1 MSGPL
6 VVVRRHSNVA
16 TLTLNRPDVLNVLDR
31 DLALTLREALEE
43 AGSDEAVRCVV
54 VTGAGNHFMA
64 GGDLAYFRSQLP
76 AIRASQGD
84 DLVAMFEHVHGIVRA
99 VREMPKPVIASARGA
114 VAGFGLSLMMACDLA
129 VVAEDCVFT
138 LAYCHIGASPDGSSS
153 WFLPRVVGFK
163 RASELAL
170 LGERF
175 DAQRAAALGL
185 VNQVVAGDDLES
197 ATKKLAARLVRG
209 PAFAYA
215 QTKALLNASADAT
228 LEEQL
233 ERERDAFVACALS
246 DDFAEGVTAFCE
258 KRKPDFA

>member
-1 MSGPL
+1 MTDNVLLALEGP
-6 VVVRRHSNVA
+6 VA
-16 TLTLNRPDVLNVLDR
+16 TVTLNRPDVLNVLDR
-31 DLALTLREALEE
+31 DLAVALHETLRQV
-43 AGSDEAVRCVV
+43 GGDEAVRCVV
-54 VTGAGNHFMA
+54 LNGAGNHFMA
-64 GGDLAYFRSQLP
+64 GGDLAYFRAQLP
-76 AIRASQGD
+76 AIRATAGD

-99 VREMPKPVIASARGA
+99 VREMPKPVVASARGA
-114 VAGFGLSLMMACDLA
+114 VAGFGLSLLMACDLA
-129 VVAEDCVFT
+129 VVAEDSVFT
-138 LAYCHIGASPDGSSS
+138 MAYCHIGASPDGSSS
-153 WFLPRVVGFK
+153 WFLPRVVGLK

-185 VNQVVAGDDLES
+185 VNQVVASDELGS
-197 ATKKLAARLVRG
+197 ATAKLAARLVRG

-215 QTKALLNASADAT
+215 QTKALLNASAGAT
-228 LEEQL
+228 LEQQL